1 MKYFVFNNFEQNDGA
16 LSHTGVNFDNLM
28 DAKMEYHAQLASHYN
43 PTNRAN
49 NKWFSVQLMT
59 QTGVVIRNED
69 FVQETDEVVERMRT
83 K

>member
-43 PTNRAN
+43 PVNRAN
-49 NKWFSVQLMT
+49 NKWASVQIVT
-59 QTGVVIRNED
+59 QTGIVILNDSID
-69 FVQETDEVVERMRT
+69 FAQDNAET
-83 K
+83 